1 MISILGAGAIGQLLA
16 HKLTDA
22 SVECQL
28 IVSDSDKYDSPDW
41 QFRDINQ
48 KVSTKQLQSSGHGSN
63 QQDSSPLDL
72 VFVCVKAPQLQ
83 SALDSIRHRLHEKS
97 QLALFQNGMGH
108 DQIASRYVTEQN
120 IFFASNT
127 HGAYRESNQSLVYAG
142 TGKIVL
148 GALEQQ
154 AIPDWFNQLT
164 QADTALAFEW
174 IDNIQPV
181 LWRKLLINA
190 VINPLTAIHR
200 CKNGDLLK
208 KEHKTQLLALINE
221 SRQFAQSM
229 GFDFAD
235 DLKTII
241 LDVIEQTAD
250 NYSSMYQDVMAGQ
263 ITEIDAINGYLLDQ
277 IQAKT
282 FHAPHHWALWS
293 QFHIQYP
300 PLKKQAETKAKNF
313 DGLTYHVTQQQGT
326 ERPFTGQYNMHQA
339 NGIYRCV
346 CCHSVLFDASGK
358 FDSGCGW
365 PSFDRAQNNKAIA
378 YLTDTSHN
386 MQRVEIRC
394 AQCGSHLGHVF
405 DDGPTDTGQ
414 RYCVNSVSLD
424 FEPVDR

>member
-41 QFRDINQ
+41 QFRDLNQ
-48 KVSTKQLQSSGHGSN
+48 RVSSKQLQSSAHGSR
-63 QQDSSPLDL
+63 QQHSSTLDI
-72 VFVCVKAPQLQ
+72 VFVCVKAPQLK
-83 SALDSIRHRLHEKS
+83 SALESIKHRLHSKS
-97 QLALFQNGMGH
+97 QLVLFQNGMGH
-108 DQIASRYVTEQN
+108 EQVALHYVTGQN

-127 HGAYRESNQSLVYAG
+127 HGAYRESQQSLVYAG
-142 TGKIVL
+142 LGSIKL

-154 AIPDWFNQLT
+154 PIPNWLKQLMEANT
-164 QADTALAFEW
+164 ELMLEW
-174 IDNIQPV
+174 QNNIHPV
-181 LWRKLLINA
+181 LWKKLFINA
-190 VINPLTAIHR
+190 IINPLTAIHR
-200 CKNGDLLK
+200 CKNGELLN

-221 SRQFAQSM
+221 SRQFAETM
-229 GFDFAD
+229 KFDFAE

-241 LDVIEQTAD
+241 LNVIEQTAD
-250 NYSSMYQDVMAGQ
+250 NYSSMYQDVMAERM
-263 ITEIDAINGYLLDQ
+263 TEINAINGYLLDQ
-277 IQAKT
+277 IRAKV
-282 FHAPHHWALWS
+282 FHAPHHWDLWS

-300 PLKKQAETKAKNF
+300 PLKKQAEIKAKTF
-313 DGLTYHVTQQQGT
+313 DEVTYHVTQQQGT
-326 ERPFTGQYNMHQA
+326 ERPFTGQYNMHQEK
-339 NGIYRCV
+339 GVYRCV
-346 CCHSVLFDASGK
+346 CCNSVLFNDQGK

-378 YLTDTSHN
+378 YLVDTSHN

-405 DDGPTDTGQ
+405 NDGPTDTGQ

-424 FEPVDR
+424 FDPENH

>member
-28 IVSDSDKYDSPDW
+28 IVSDSDKYNSSDW
-41 QFRDINQ
+41 QFRDLNQ
-48 KVSTKQLQSSGHGSN
+48 KVSAKPLQNISH
-63 QQDSSPLDL
+63 QALSPLDL

-83 SALDSIRHRLHEKS
+83 SALDSIEHRLHAKS
-97 QLALFQNGMGH
+97 QLVLFQNGMGH
-108 DQIASRYVTEQN
+108 EDIASQYVAKHR

-142 TGKIVL
+142 AGKIIV
-148 GALEQQ
+148 GASEQQ
-154 AIPDWFNQLT
+154 AIPEWFNQL
-164 QADTALAFEW
+164 QQIDTGLAFEW
-174 IDNIQPV
+174 SGDIQPI

-200 CKNGDLLK
+200 CDNGELLK
-208 KEHKTQLLALINE
+208 EEYKTQLLALTNE

-229 GFDFAD
+229 GFDFAS

-250 NYSSMYQDVMAGQ
+250 NYSSMYQDVMAEQ
-263 ITEIDAINGYLLDQ
+263 VTEIDAINGYLLEQ
-277 IQAKT
+277 MQAKA

-300 PLKKQAETKAKNF
+300 PLKKEAEKKAKTF
-313 DGLTYHVTQQQGT
+313 DEVTYHVTQKHGT
-326 ERPFTGQYNMHQA
+326 ERPFTGQYNMHQEK
-339 NGIYRCV
+339 GLYKCIGCG
-346 CCHSVLFDASGK
+346 SVLFDDAGK

-378 YLTDTSHN
+378 YLVDSSHN

-405 DDGPTDTGQ
+405 NDGPTDTGQ

-424 FEPVDR
+424 FKPANH

>member
-41 QFRDINQ
+41 QFRDLNQ
-48 KVSTKQLQSSGHGSN
+48 KVSARQLQSSDHGSS
-63 QQDSSPLDL
+63 QQDSSPLGL

-83 SALDSIRHRLHEKS
+83 SALDSIKHRLHEQS
-97 QLALFQNGMGH
+97 QLVLFQNGMGH
-108 DQIASRYVTEQN
+108 ADIASQYVAKHQ

-142 TGKIVL
+142 VGKIIV
-148 GALEQQ
+148 GAFEQQ
-154 AIPDWFNQLT
+154 STPEWFNQLQQINT
-164 QADTALAFEW
+164 GLAMEWSAD
-174 IDNIQPV
+174 IQPI

-190 VINPLTAIHR
+190 VVNPLTAIHR

-208 KEHKTQLLALINE
+208 EEHKSQLLALINE
-221 SRQFAQSM
+221 SRQFAQAWR
-229 GFDFAD
+229 FDFAD

-241 LDVIEQTAD
+241 LNVIEQTAD
-250 NYSSMYQDVMAGQ
+250 NYSSMYQDVMADQ
-263 ITEIDAINGYLLDQ
+263 VTEIDAINGYLLSQ
-277 IQAKT
+277 IQAKA

-293 QFHIQYP
+293 QFHILYP
-300 PLKKQAETKAKNF
+300 PLKKLAETKAKNF
-313 DGLTYHVTQQQGT
+313 DELTYHVTQEHGT
-326 ERPFTGQYNMHQA
+326 ERPFTGQYTMHQEK
-339 NGIYRCV
+339 GIYRCV
-346 CCHSVLFDASGK
+346 CCNSVLFDDSGK

-378 YLTDTSHN
+378 YLVDTSHN

-394 AQCGSHLGHVF
+394 SQCGSHLGHVF
-405 DDGPTDTGQ
+405 NDGPTDTGQ

-424 FEPVDR
+424 FDPADH